1 MTKLTQ
7 PLHMSAGKDE
17 ELNLTALLDVLI
29 GNRKMIGIVTI
40 ACFVL
45 GTLYAFLGTPVYQAD
60 ILVQV
65 EDNSA
70 SAAASNMLAD
80 MSSMFDVKS
89 TAAAEIEILGS
100 RLVVSRSVDA
110 LHLYIEQNPK
120 YFPLIGGW
128 IARHNK
134 KLSVPGLLGYGGYA
148 WGNESMDAD
157 IFNVPQALEEKK
169 FRLQLLEHG
178 RYRLSS
184 GEFDEVF
191 EGSIGKLEKF
201 AVEDSNLE
209 LRVAKVDA
217 RPGTVFT
224 LIRNSRLKTILDLQD
239 QLVIV
244 EKGKQSGVIGA
255 TWQSPD
261 ARIVSETMNQIGQ
274 QYVRQNIERKSAE
287 AAKSLDFLNDQIPQ
301 LKSELEQAENL
312 LNALRNKL
320 GSISM
325 SDEGAMVLQKAV
337 DTQTQL
343 LELKQKRKD
352 LAMRFSDSHPSLKAV
367 DEQISALYG
376 EQGKVNGLIKRFP
389 NNEQDLLRLTRDV
402 TVNTTLYTGLLTNI
416 EQLKLVKAGK
426 IGNVRLVDV
435 AALPELPVKPKKLIV
450 LPVSLLLGLFF
461 SVTAAFVRNMLF
473 SGVTDA
479 SEIEQHTG
487 LSVYSTIP
495 RSDAQLALSRQVR
508 TKVHEV
514 SLLAVAQSN
523 DLAIESMRS
532 LRTALQFAMLEA
544 KNNIVLLTGPS
555 PAVGKS
561 FIAAN
566 LAAVV
571 ASSGKRVLLID
582 ADLRKGHLNE
592 YFGFGRDGGLSE
604 LVSGSLQVAA
614 AIHREVV
621 PGLDFMAT
629 GKLPP
634 NPAELLMARS
644 VGEVLKT
651 VAEQY
656 DIVIVDSPPVLAV
669 ADPAI
674 LAEFS
679 GTTFLVARSGLT
691 KIGEIIESARR
702 LVHNG
707 AHPKGVLF
715 NGLDPNVSRYGY
727 GSKYGSYRYTA
738 YSYEKS
744 KRLTT

>member
-7 PLHMSAGKDE
+7 PLHMSAGKDD
-17 ELNLTALLDVLI
+17 ELNLAALLDVLVDH
-29 GNRKMIGIVTI
+29 RKMIGIVTI
-40 ACFVL
+40 VFFLL

-110 LHLYIEQNPK
+110 LHLYIDQDPK
-120 YFPLIGGW
+120 RFPLIGGW
-128 IARHNK
+128 IARQNK

-157 IFNVPQALEEKK
+157 IFNVPQPFEEKK
-169 FRLQLLEHG
+169 FKLQLLEHG

-184 GEFDEVF
+184 GELDEVF
-191 EGSIGKLEKF
+191 EGSVGKLEKF
-201 AVEDSNLE
+201 VVEGGNLE
-209 LRVAKVDA
+209 LRVAGVNA
-217 RPGTVFT
+217 RPGVVFT

-255 TWQSPD
+255 TWQGTD
-261 ARIVSETMNQIGQ
+261 ARIVSDTLNQIGQ

-287 AAKSLDFLNDQIPQ
+287 AAKSLDFLNEQVPL

-312 LNALRNKL
+312 YNALRNKL

-367 DEQISALYG
+367 DEQIRALYG

-402 TVNTTLYTGLLTNI
+402 TVNTTLYTGLLSNI

-435 AALPELPVKPKKLIV
+435 AALPEIPVKPKKLIV
-450 LPVSLLLGLFF
+450 LPVSLLLGLFL
-461 SVTAAFVRNMLF
+461 SVTAAFIRNMLF

-479 SEIEQHTG
+479 NEIEQHTG

-495 RSDAQLALSRQVR
+495 RSDAQLVLSRQAR
-508 TKVHEV
+508 TKTQEV
-514 SLLAVAQSN
+514 SLLAVAQAG
-523 DLAIESMRS
+523 DLAIESLRS

-555 PAVGKS
+555 PGVGKS

-592 YFGFGRDGGLSE
+592 YFGFGRDGGFSE
-604 LVSGSLQVAA
+604 LVSGSLAVAA

-634 NPAELLMARS
+634 NPAELLTARS
-644 VGEVLKT
+644 VGELLKA

-674 LAEFS
+674 LAD
-679 GTTFLVARSGLT
+679 R
-691 KIGEIIESARR
+691 
-702 LVHNG
+702 
-707 AHPKGVLF
+707 
-715 NGLDPNVSRYGY
+715 
-727 GSKYGSYRYTA
+727 
-738 YSYEKS
+738 KS
-744 KRLTT
+744 VV

>member
-7 PLHMSAGKDE
+7 PLHIIAGRDDE
-17 ELNLTALLDVLI
+17 LDLAALLDVLVD
-29 GNRKMIGIVTI
+29 NRWMIGIVT
-40 ACFVL
+40 AVFVAL
-45 GTLYAFLGTPVYQAD
+45 GALYAFLGTPIYQAD

-110 LHLYIEQNPK
+110 LHLFIDQNPK
-120 YFPLIGGW
+120 HFPLIGGW

-134 KLSVPGLLGYGGYA
+134 KLSTPGLFGLGGYA
-148 WGNESMDAD
+148 WGNESIAAD
-157 IFNVPQALEEKK
+157 IFNVPQVLEEKK
-169 FRLQLLEHG
+169 FKLEVLPRG

-184 GEFDEVF
+184 GEFDNVF
-191 EGSIGKLEKF
+191 EGSVGKLEKF
-201 AVEDSNLE
+201 AVEDGDLE
-209 LRVAKVDA
+209 LRVANINA
-217 RPGTVFT
+217 RPGTVFR
-224 LIRNSRLKTILDLQD
+224 LIRNPRLKTILDLQE

-255 TWQSPD
+255 IWEGPD
-261 ARIVSETMNQIGQ
+261 ARIVRDTMNQIGQ

-287 AAKSLDFLNDQIPQ
+287 AAKSLDFLNEQIPE
-301 LKSELEQAENL
+301 LKSELEHAENL
-312 LNALRNKL
+312 YNALRNKL

-325 SDEGAMVLQKAV
+325 GDEGAMVLKKAV

-352 LAMRFSDSHPSLKAV
+352 LAMRFADSHPSLKAV
-367 DEQISALYG
+367 DQQIQALNG
-376 EQGKVNGLIKRFP
+376 EQGNVNNLIKRFP
-389 NNEQDLLRLTRDV
+389 NNEQDVLRLTRDV
-402 TVNTTLYTGLLTNI
+402 TVNTTLYTGLLSNI

-435 AALPELPVKPKKLIV
+435 AALPEIPVKPKKLIV
-450 LPVSLLLGLFF
+450 LPVALLLGLFG
-461 SVTAAFVRNMLF
+461 SITVAFVRNMLF

-479 SEIEQHTG
+479 NEIEQHTG

-495 RSDAQLALSRQVR
+495 RSDAQLALSKQVR
-508 TKVHEV
+508 TRPHEI
-514 SLLAVAQSN
+514 SLLAVAQAG
-523 DLAIESMRS
+523 DLAIESLRS

-544 KNNIVLLTGPS
+544 KNNIVLLTGPA
-555 PAVGKS
+555 PGVGKS

-566 LAAVV
+566 LSAVV

-592 YFGFGRDGGLSE
+592 YFGFERDGGLSE
-604 LVSGSLQVAA
+604 LVSGTLSVSA
-614 AIHREVV
+614 AIHKNVV
-621 PGLDFMAT
+621 EGLDFMST

-634 NPAELLMARS
+634 NPAELLMVRS
-644 VGEVLKT
+644 VGDVLQA
-651 VAEQY
+651 VAQQY

-674 LAEFS
+674 LAELS
-679 GTTFLVARSGLT
+679 GTTFLVARSGVT
-691 KIGEIIESARR
+691 KIGEILESARR
-702 LVHNG
+702 LVQNG
-707 AHPKGVLF
+707 THPKGVLF
-715 NGLDPNVSRYGY
+715 NGLDPNAGKYGY

-738 YSYEKS
+738 YSYK
-744 KRLTT
+744 KGKPLTT

>member
-7 PLHMSAGKDE
+7 PLHLSAGKDD
-17 ELNLTALLDVLI
+17 ELNLAALLDVLVD
-29 GNRKMIGIVTI
+29 NRKMIGIVTI
-40 ACFVL
+40 VFFLL

-110 LHLYIEQNPK
+110 LHLYIDQDPRH
-120 YFPLIGGW
+120 FPLIGGW

-134 KLSVPGLLGYGGYA
+134 KLSAPGLLGYGGYA

-157 IFNVPQALEEKK
+157 VFNVPQALEEKK
-169 FRLQLLEHG
+169 FKLQVLEHG

-184 GEFDEVF
+184 SEFDEVF
-191 EGSIGKLEKF
+191 EGSVGKLEKF
-201 AVEDSNLE
+201 AVEGGNLE
-209 LRVAKVDA
+209 LRVASFNA
-217 RPGTVFT
+217 RPGIVFA
-224 LIRNSRLKTILDLQD
+224 LVRNARLKTILDLQD

-255 TWQSPD
+255 TWQGTD
-261 ARIVSETMNQIGQ
+261 ARIVSETLNQIGQ

-287 AAKSLDFLNDQIPQ
+287 AAKSLDFLNEQVPL

-312 LNALRNKL
+312 YNALRNKL

-367 DEQISALYG
+367 DEQIRALYG

-402 TVNTTLYTGLLTNI
+402 TVNTTLYTGLLGNI

-435 AALPELPVKPKKLIV
+435 AALPEIPVKPKKLIV
-450 LPVSLLLGLFF
+450 LPVSLLLGLFL
-461 SVTAAFVRNMLF
+461 SVTAAFIRNMLF

-479 SEIEQHTG
+479 NEIEQHTG

-495 RSDAQLALSRQVR
+495 RSDAQLLLSRQAR
-508 TKVHEV
+508 AKPHEV
-514 SLLAVAQSN
+514 SLLAVAQAG
-523 DLAIESMRS
+523 DLAIESLRS

-555 PAVGKS
+555 PGVGKS

-592 YFGFGRDGGLSE
+592 YFGFGRDGGFSE
-604 LVSGSLQVAA
+604 LVSGSLPVAA

-621 PGLDFMAT
+621 AGLDFIAT

-634 NPAELLMARS
+634 NPAELLTARS
-644 VGEVLKT
+644 VGELLKA

-679 GTTFLVARSGLT
+679 GTTFLVARSGIT
-691 KIGEIIESARR
+691 KIGEILESARR

-707 AHPKGVLF
+707 SHPKGVLF
-715 NGLDPNVSRYGY
+715 NGLDPNVGRYGY

-738 YSYEKS
+738 YSYEKT

>member
-7 PLHMSAGKDE
+7 PLHMAAGKDD
-17 ELNLTALLDVLI
+17 ELNLAALLDVLVD
-29 GNRKMIGIVTI
+29 NRKMIGIVTI
-40 ACFVL
+40 AFFLL
-45 GTLYAFLGTPVYQAD
+45 GTLYAVLGTPVYQAD

-110 LHLYIEQNPK
+110 LHLYIDQYPRR
-120 YFPLIGGW
+120 FPLIGGW

-134 KLSVPGLLGYGGYA
+134 KLSAPGLLGYGGYA
-148 WGNESMDAD
+148 WGNESIEAD
-157 IFNVPQALEEKK
+157 IFNMPQALEEKK
-169 FRLQLLEHG
+169 FRMLVLEHG

-184 GEFDEVF
+184 AEFDEVF
-191 EGSIGKLEKF
+191 EGSIGKLERF
-201 AVEDSNLE
+201 AVEGGNLE
-209 LRVAKVDA
+209 LRVAGVNA
-217 RPGTVFT
+217 RPGIVFT
-224 LIRNSRLKTILDLQD
+224 LIRNARLKTILDLQD

-255 TWQSPD
+255 TWQGTD
-261 ARIVSETMNQIGQ
+261 ARIVSETLNQIGQ

-287 AAKSLDFLNDQIPQ
+287 AAKSLDFLNEQVPQ

-312 LNALRNKL
+312 YNALRNKL

-367 DEQISALYG
+367 DEQIRALYG

-402 TVNTTLYTGLLTNI
+402 TVNTALYTGLLSNI

-435 AALPELPVKPKKLIV
+435 AALPEIPVKPKKLIV
-450 LPVSLLLGLFF
+450 LPASLLLGLFF
-461 SVTAAFVRNMLF
+461 SITAAFIRNMLF

-479 SEIEQHTG
+479 NEIEQHTG

-495 RSDAQLALSRQVR
+495 RSDAQLALSRQAR
-508 TKVHEV
+508 TKTHEL
-514 SLLAVAQSN
+514 SLLAVAQAG
-523 DLAIESMRS
+523 DLAIESLRS

-555 PAVGKS
+555 PGVGKS

-592 YFGFGRDGGLSE
+592 YFGFGRDGGFSE
-604 LVSGSLQVAA
+604 LVSGSLPTAA

-621 PGLDFMAT
+621 AGLDFMAT

-634 NPAELLMARS
+634 NPAELLTARS
-644 VGEVLKT
+644 VGALLKT

-674 LAEFS
+674 LAEFA
-679 GTTFLVARSGLT
+679 GTTFLVARSGIT
-691 KIGEIIESARR
+691 KIGEILESARR

-707 AHPKGVLF
+707 AHAKGVLF
-715 NGLDPNVSRYGY
+715 NGLDPNAGRYGY

-738 YSYEKS
+738 YSYEKN